1 MDHLVKEDTKRDMQL
16 VRNGQRFRVRKD
28 LATNVLTMWK
38 APLTAGAPCTLPAG
52 TILIADH
59 DQIRTAPGFAC
70 VPEAY
75 EELEPVLVPPEDRAH
90 PKYNGYYLVL
100 LADQIGEW
108 LEPLSSSEPS

>member
-1 MDHLVKEDTKRDMQL
+1 MHLVRK
-16 VRNGQRFRVRKD
+16 GQRFRVRKD

-38 APLTAGAPCTLPAG
+38 APFTAGVPCTLPAG

-75 EELEPVLVPPEDRAH
+75 EDLEPVLVPAEDRT
-90 PKYNGYYLVL
+90 
-100 LADQIGEW
+100 I
-108 LEPLSSSEPS
+108 PSTTAITSFCSPTW

>member
-1 MDHLVKEDTKRDMQL
+1 
-16 VRNGQRFRVRKD
+16 
-28 LATNVLTMWK
+28 
-38 APLTAGAPCTLPAG
+38 
-52 TILIADH
+52 
-59 DQIRTAPGFAC
+59 

>member
-1 MDHLVKEDTKRDMQL
+1 
-16 VRNGQRFRVRKD
+16 
-28 LATNVLTMWK
+28 MWK
-38 APLTAGAPCTLPAG
+38 APFTSGAPCTLPAG

-75 EELEPVLVPPEDRAH
+75 EELEPVLAPPEDRAH

-100 LADQIGEW
+100 LADKIGEW
-108 LEPLSSSEPS
+108 LVGAPLFVRSVISATCPTICW